1 MPVTGTVVRAICLM
15 YDELLE
21 IHKYKVK
28 MGKKYMTEKQSNLQ
42 RLLSVLE
49 YSQ

>member
-1 MPVTGTVVRAICLM
+1 MPVTGTVSRAICLI

-28 MGKKYMTEKQSNLQ
+28 MRKKYVTEKQSNSQ